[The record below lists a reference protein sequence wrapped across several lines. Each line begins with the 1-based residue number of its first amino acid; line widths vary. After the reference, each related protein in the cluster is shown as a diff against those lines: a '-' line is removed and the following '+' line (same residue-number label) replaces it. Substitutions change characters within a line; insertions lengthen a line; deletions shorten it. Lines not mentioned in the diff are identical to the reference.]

1 MLDARCG
8 PYLQSLAS
16 KERHTSQKKKA
27 WEATTKCEKFK
38 H

>member
-16 KERHTSQKKKA
+16 KERHTSQKKK
-27 WEATTKCEKFK
+27 TKHENQQQNMKS
-38 H
+38 